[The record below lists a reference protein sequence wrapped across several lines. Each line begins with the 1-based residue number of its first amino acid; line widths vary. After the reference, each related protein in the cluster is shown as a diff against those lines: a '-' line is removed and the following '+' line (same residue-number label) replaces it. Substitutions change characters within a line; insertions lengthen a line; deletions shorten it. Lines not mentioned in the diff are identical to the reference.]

1 MTQEQLEKI
10 YNYFLIIQTMA
21 ERTNDQFSDAIK
33 QVCKDAIKYTWD
45 LQKELQK
52 PTTS

>member
-1 MTQEQLEKI
+1 MTQEQFDTI

-21 ERTNDQFSDAIK
+21 VRTNDQFSDAIK